1 MIKIQDKN
9 NCCGCTAC
17 EQICPR
23 RCISMKEDCEGFLYP
38 SVNIESCV
46 DCHLCEK
53 VCPAIN
59 PFTPA
64 QQIPQSYA
72 CKAHS
77 EDIRLSS
84 SSGGMFT
91 ILATKIINM
100 GGVVFGACFQK
111 DWTVAHNY
119 TETPEGLKLFRGS
132 KYVQSFLGNT
142 YQKVRDFLKEDRI
155 VLFSGTPCQV
165 AGLNHFLRK
174 KYDNLYTI
182 DIVCHSIPS
191 PLVWK
196 MYLENKQTGNHIK
209 HITFRDKF
217 AGWRNYGLR
226 ISNES
231 QIIEQG
237 TKEENLY
244 MRGFLENLTVRPSCF
259 ACPARN
265 YTSGSDIMLADCW
278 GLDKYHPE
286 IDDNRGMSQALILTE
301 KGKKLFDTCQ
311 NDIFT
316 LRIPY
321 EEVEDKDLHLPITA
335 STRPHPYRDYF
346 FENIRKRPIEDLI
359 ASCLKKG
366 DLRSQIIENLK
377 RTGKVFGFDKIYR
390 IWKNKGK

>member
-1 MIKIQDKN
+1 MIKIQDKKD
-9 NCCGCTAC
+9 CCGCTAC
-17 EQICPR
+17 EQICPK
-23 RCISMKEDCEGFLYP
+23 RCISMKRDHEGFLYP

-53 VCPAIN
+53 ECPAIN
-59 PFTPA
+59 PFTPV
-64 QQIPQSYA
+64 QQPPESYA

-100 GGVVFGACFQK
+100 GGVVFGACFQE

-119 TETPEGLKLFRGS
+119 TETQEGLYQFRGS

-142 YQKVRDFLKEDRI
+142 YKKVRDFLKDGRV

-174 KYDNLYTI
+174 TYENLYTI

-196 MYLENKQTGNHIK
+196 MYLENWQTGNRIK
-209 HITFRDKF
+209 HVTFRDKS
-217 AGWRNYGLR
+217 AGWRNYGMK
-226 ISNES
+226 ISNDS

-265 YTSGSDIMLADCW
+265 YTSRSDIMLADCW

-286 IDDNRGMSQALILTE
+286 IDDNKGMSQALILTE

-321 EEVEDKDLHLPITA
+321 EEVEDKGLHLPITA

-346 FENIRKRPIEDLI
+346 FANIGKRPIENLI

-366 DLRSQIIENLK
+366 YLRSKIIENLK
-377 RTGKVFGFDKIYR
+377 RTGRVFGFDKIYR
-390 IWKNKGK
+390 IWKSKGK